1 MSLKQR
7 HTRSQRTTSV
17 VSNTLIHP
25 VTLFDFVMWQV
36 VREHCAPA
44 ERRWPESRLQVPGVT
59 HELPPVHRGVVD
71 AVIFVLVCGALVMQ
85 GRGALLAWPSCEDP
99 RGEEGWG
106 HTGRKEGSKVAA
118 LHAQLPQIFHCTHLL
133 VEHKLSVIWYTCS
146 HSNDLLSYFNESKG
160 SEASLLSS
168 LWAAQPTVLSQS
180 FIRCKNARLHSE
192 SVLICSLPTIRNPL
206 TCGLCSAA

>member
-133 VEHKLSVIWYTCS
+133 VEHKLSDTPVHIQMTFC
-146 HSNDLLSYFNESKG
+146 
-160 SEASLLSS
+160 
-168 LWAAQPTVLSQS
+168 PTSMNQRDQKL
-180 FIRCKNARLHSE
+180 
-192 SVLICSLPTIRNPL
+192 
-206 TCGLCSAA
+206 LCSPPFELHNQQSCHRVLPVVRMLGCTQKAC